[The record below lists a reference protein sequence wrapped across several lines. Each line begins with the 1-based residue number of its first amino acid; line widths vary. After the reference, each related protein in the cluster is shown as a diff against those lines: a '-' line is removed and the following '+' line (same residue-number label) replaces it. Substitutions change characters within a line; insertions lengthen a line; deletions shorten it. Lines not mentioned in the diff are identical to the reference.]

1 MSSIKDNS
9 LAAGSSLSSAT
20 KRHLLVIDDDQ
31 LFCDAIRHADLD
43 DQFTVHIANTANSG
57 LNLCSQ
63 HKMDVVLLDQ
73 HLPDKN
79 GTEICPSILSQNDK
93 TKIILA
99 TAYPDLN
106 NAVEVI
112 KLGAFDYLAKPFN
125 IDELC
130 FAINRAFTAAEL
142 EQVAEV
148 STWKQKKES
157 AKIHFIGS
165 SQAASAIRN
174 AAYSTANSHAPVL
187 LTGATGTGKT
197 LLAKYIHSKS
207 SLRDKVFLSVNCAIL
222 QENLI
227 EAELFGAEKGAFTDA
242 TCRRRGIFELASG
255 GTLFLDEIGTLPYH
269 LQAKLL
275 GVLDDGMIKRLGSEK
290 SLKVDVRILTATNT
304 NLITAIKEGTFRE
317 DLFYRLSVLNIE
329 LPTLRQR
336 KDDLQELCSYF
347 LNEEQV
353 ESLTEQDYSAMAAYS
368 WPGNVR
374 ELKNV
379 LERAAL
385 LGNGKRVCL
394 TNILNT
400 EPPCGESK
408 GEASSPPAGTEV
420 TSLKEMERKYISQA
434 LELHNYNRS
443 QTARS
448 LDISRSTLIRKM
460 KLYDLDQ

>member
-1 MSSIKDNS
+1 MSSQKDIK
-9 LAAGSSLSSAT
+9 LPAGSTFPYAPG
-20 KRHLLVIDDDQ
+20 RHLLVIDDDK

-57 LNLCSQ
+57 LALCSQ
-63 HKMDVVLLDQ
+63 QKMDVVLLDQ
-73 HLPDKN
+73 QLPDKN

-130 FAINRAFTAAEL
+130 FAINRAFTSAEL

-148 STWKQKKES
+148 SNWKQKKES

-165 SQAASAIRN
+165 SRAASAIRN
-174 AAYSTANSHAPVL
+174 AAHSTAKSRAPVL

-197 LLAKYIHSKS
+197 LLAKYIHSRS
-207 SLRDKVFLSVNCAIL
+207 PLQDKVFLSVNCAIL

-242 TCRRRGIFELASG
+242 TSSRRGIFELASG

-329 LPTLRQR
+329 LPTLLQR
-336 KDDLQELCSYF
+336 KEDLRELCSYF
-347 LNEEQV
+347 LNREQAN
-353 ESLTEQDYSAMAAYS
+353 SLTEQDYAAMAAYS

-379 LERAAL
+379 LERAVL
-385 LGNGKRVCL
+385 LGEGGKICL
-394 TNILNT
+394 QKVLDTAAPCT
-400 EPPCGESK
+400 ETKEDAFPP
-408 GEASSPPAGTEV
+408 SSTAEITP
-420 TSLKEMERKYISQA
+420 LKTMEQKYISQA
-434 LELHNYNRS
+434 LEAHNYNRS

-460 KLYDLDQ
+460 KLYNLDQ